1 MKIRHTDKAT
11 VLLLAIVMLL
21 LYPSCS
27 YYTRQSAQLNMH
39 LNNGN
44 VKEAYKIV
52 STNEDKWDKGKDR
65 VLYYLNRGTLA
76 WMLGNNQE
84 SYKYFLKADYYW
96 EDLGIDYS
104 REALSYLINPRVKE
118 YGGEDFEG
126 VMLSYYQILNFLQMN
141 DLERAQVQARRLIIQ
156 LNQIDD
162 KYKDWQGKN
171 KSAKLQHNAF
181 AHVLLGM
188 VYEVGKDYNGA
199 FISYRNAL
207 KYYEEDYS
215 QFFNLNAPLQL
226 KKDVMRTAY
235 LSGFPGE
242 VDFYSRKFGIPFD
255 PTIDATGGNLIFF
268 WANGLGPIKQQ
279 VSAEFTIVK
288 GAQNGW
294 YTFSNPNY
302 GYSIPVFVGNGNN
315 SNPSGNLSDI
325 EFVRAAF
332 PTYVERKP
340 YYQSATLTANGQNFV
355 FETIEDVNATAIK
368 TLNDRMLIEFGKT
381 LARLAIKK
389 FAEAQTKKEN
399 EELGAAVGLIN
410 YFTEQADTRGWNSL
424 PHTIYYTRLNL
435 PQGKQQV
442 TLTLQGQN
450 NAVDTATFNFNIQA
464 GRTYIQPYQT
474 IQSQYNGYF

>member
-1 MKIRHTDKAT
+1 MKMKHTDKAKR
-11 VLLLAIVMLL
+11 LLLAISILL

-27 YYTRQSAQLNMH
+27 YYARNAAQFDAQLTS
-39 LNNGN
+39 GN
-44 VKEAYKIV
+44 IKEAYKIV
-52 STNEDKWDKGKDR
+52 STNEKKWDKGKDR

-126 VMLSYYQILNFLQMN
+126 IMLSYYQILNFIQMN

-171 KSAKLQHNAF
+171 KSTKLQHNAF
-181 AHVLLGM
+181 AHMLLGL
-188 VYEVGKDYNGA
+188 VYELNKDYNGA
-199 FISYRNAL
+199 FIAYRNSL
-207 KYYEEDYS
+207 KFYEDEYS
-215 QFFNLNAPLQL
+215 NFFGLNAPLQL
-226 KKDVMRTAY
+226 KKDLLRTAY
-235 LSGFPGE
+235 LSGFPNE
-242 VDFYSRKFGIPFD
+242 VDFYSKKFNLPFD
-255 PTIDATGGNLIFF
+255 PQTDATGGNLIFF
-268 WANGLGPIKQQ
+268 WGNGLGPVKQQ
-279 VSAEFTIVK
+279 TSAEFVVAK
-288 GAQNGW
+288 GSQTGW

-302 GYSIPVFVGNGNN
+302 GYSIPVFIGSNGNN
-315 SNPSGNLSDI
+315 NNASGNLSDI

-340 YYQSATLTANGQNFV
+340 FYQNATLIANGQQYP
-355 FETIEDVNATAIK
+355 FEAVEDVNATAMK

-381 LARLAIKK
+381 LARLALKK
-389 FAEAQTKKEN
+389 VAEHQTKKEN

-424 PHTIYYTRLNL
+424 PHTLYYTRLSV

-442 TLTLQGQN
+442 KLTLQGLN
-450 NAVDTATFNFNIQA
+450 NAVDTATFNFDIKPN
-464 GRTYIQPYQT
+464 RTYVQPYQT
-474 IQSQYNGYF
+474 VQSHY